1 MSQDFSQMMFASF
14 DYSNVSRIQVLQTQS
29 GEDGEQ
35 DFFLY
40 EKVSCGFELLF
51 LIKVFTK

>member
-1 MSQDFSQMMFASF
+1 MMFATF